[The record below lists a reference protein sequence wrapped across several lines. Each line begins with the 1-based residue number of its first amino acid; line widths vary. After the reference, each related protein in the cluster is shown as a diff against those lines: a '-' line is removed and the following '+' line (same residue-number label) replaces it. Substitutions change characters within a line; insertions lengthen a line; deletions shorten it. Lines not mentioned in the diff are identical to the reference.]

1 MPGGGGERDDKAGS
15 AKYIFDIF
23 LKKHINCS
31 LSQLN
36 IKAGLEIYSCG
47 GKNVLAFSL
56 FQDILQNIKGTL
68 NAPYK

>member
-1 MPGGGGERDDKAGS
+1 MTKLVVRN
-15 AKYIFDIF
+15 IF
-23 LKKHINCS
+23 LIYFFKKKHINCS

>member
-1 MPGGGGERDDKAGS
+1 MTKLVVRN
-15 AKYIFDIF
+15 IF
-23 LKKHINCS
+23 LIYFFKKHINCS

-68 NAPYK
+68 NAFNKCLNS